1 MTQYAQFNPSL
12 APAPVTGWYD
22 TGVADY
28 PNLPPAA
35 NLLEVTPAQWAAHMA
50 NPSGWAVQ
58 NGSLIAYTA
67 PVPAPTLAQQTAAA
81 IAAGL
86 TITLTGT
93 LTLGPTVFPTDP
105 ATTAK
110 IGAIATTLLATGAF
124 PGGATSY
131 PMKDAAGVWHTF
143 TVAQYTKVAGA
154 LAAYVAALDLI
165 VDGNPFDATALPTA
179 SITLTV

>member
-1 MTQYAQFNPSL
+1 MQYFKDSKTGKIWAFNDDVVASAVGGVYAFAAPNGAVL
-12 APAPVTGWYD
+12 ATPVT
-22 TGVADY
+22 
-28 PNLPPAA
+28 L
-35 NLLEVTPAQWAAHMA
+35 Q
-50 NPSGWAVQ
+50 PS
-58 NGSLIAYTA
+58 TA
-67 PVPAPTLAQQTAAA
+67 PVPPALTLAQQTAAA

-93 LTLGPTVFPTDP
+93 LTLGPTVFPTDS

>member
-1 MTQYAQFNPSL
+1 MGYAYSNNGASFRAWNEP
-12 APAPVTGWYD
+12 T
-22 TGVADY
+22 
-28 PNLPPAA
+28 
-35 NLLEVTPAQWAAHMA
+35 NLLPGEVYFSALATP
-50 NPSGWAVQ
+50 PE
-58 NGSLIAYTA
+58 L
-67 PVPAPTLAQQTAAA
+67 AAA
-81 IAAGL
+81 FPAYGTVPLTQQAAAALAAGL
-86 TITLTGT
+86 AITLSVTF
-93 LTLGPTVFPTDP
+93 TLGPTVFPTDS